1 MLKRPSEQHAAA
13 EPAFSDPLIPLARQ
27 LILEH
32 RDASISFLQRH
43 LRIGFTRAKGLHAAL
58 EGTVVTIP
66 GADGSRQII
75 ETQAC
80 TGMVDG
86 TMGFLQATTTA
97 PAEWVNDA

>member
-1 MLKRPSEQHAAA
+1 MLKRPSEQQTAV
-13 EPAFSDPLIPLARQ
+13 ELAFPDALGPLARQ

-43 LRIGFTRAKGLHAAL
+43 LRIGFTRAKGLHTAL

-86 TMGFLQATTTA
+86 AMGFLQATTTA
-97 PAEWVNDA
+97 LTEWVNDA

>member
-1 MLKRPSEQHAAA
+1 MLKRPSEHQTAV
-13 EPAFSDPLIPLARQ
+13 ELAFPDALVPLARQ

-43 LRIGFTRAKGLHAAL
+43 LRIGFTRAKGLHTAL
-58 EGTVVTIP
+58 EGTVVTAP

-80 TGMVDG
+80 NDSVHVTL
-86 TMGFLQATTTA
+86 GFLQATTAA
-97 PAEWVNDA
+97 PTE